1 MLVYPAA
8 GPATYQRQEFNQLKT
23 LRAVSFKICTSSLSR
38 HHSLLSMEENIFPE
52 RPTSK
57 LYTEN
62 AIRIATFLGG
72 PLIAGYLIADN
83 YKQLG
88 ETEKIKTTWMIAI
101 IATVL
106 LFVIAWFLPEK
117 TPPYLLP
124 IPYTVGAYYLAQNLQ
139 GAKIK
144 AHIAAGG
151 QTWSIWR
158 AVVAGLVGFVIIV
171 AIVFAAF
178 ILMDQYFV

>member
-1 MLVYPAA
+1 
-8 GPATYQRQEFNQLKT
+8 
-23 LRAVSFKICTSSLSR
+23 
-38 HHSLLSMEENIFPE
+38 MEESIFPE
-52 RPTSK
+52 KPASK

-62 AIRIATFLGG
+62 AIRVATFLGG
-72 PLIAGYLIADN
+72 PLAAGYLIADN

-88 ETEKIKTTWMIAI
+88 EAKKVQTTWIITIFVTVAI
-101 IATVL
+101 FVL
-106 LFVIAWFLPEK
+106 TWFLPEK

-124 IPYTVGAYYLAQNLQ
+124 IAYSVATYYLAQNLQ

-151 QTWSIWR
+151 EIWSVWR
-158 AVVAGLVGFVIIV
+158 AVLAGLVGLVIII

-178 ILMDQYFV
+178 FLMDQSFV